1 MAAGPR
7 ARLIEHTISTV
18 QEHGVHAAAL
28 SELLKRSRASR
39 NSLYQH
45 FPSGKG
51 ELVQTAARIVARLVY
66 SHVSS
71 MADALQ
77 TAPSAQQWL
86 TDLLAFWRIPL
97 EKSDY
102 AAGSFMMAAA
112 LDELDPAVQS
122 IAGQA
127 FAEWT
132 ARLAVHVRAHRA
144 SRSVARAG
152 ARRASRWNERD
163 RGRRRRAL
171 VHDRGRG
178 STTPRPWQIPVDA
191 RLDPA
196 RGLCTVL
203 RGDRRLG
210 RP

>member
-18 QEHGVHAAAL
+18 QEHGVHASSL
-28 SELLKRSRASR
+28 SELLERSRTSR

-71 MADALQ
+71 MADSLQ

-122 IAGQA
+122 VAGQA

-132 ARLAVHVRAHRA
+132 ARLADGIVATGIERSTAVSLAGFLLTTIEGTIVH
-144 SRSVARAG
+144 S
-152 ARRASRWNERD
+152 
-163 RGRRRRAL
+163 RAL
-171 VHDRGRG
+171 KSSHPFDQAVTQLTILFKVHLSER
-178 STTPRPWQIPVDA
+178 
-191 RLDPA
+191 
-196 RGLCTVL
+196 
-203 RGDRRLG
+203 
-210 RP
+210 